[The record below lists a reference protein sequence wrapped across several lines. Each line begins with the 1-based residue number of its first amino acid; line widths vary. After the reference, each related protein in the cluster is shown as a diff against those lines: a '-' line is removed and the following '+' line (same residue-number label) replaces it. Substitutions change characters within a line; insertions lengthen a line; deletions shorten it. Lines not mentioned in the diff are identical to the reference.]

1 MAACKC
7 HPKIVKQQRYESMFK
22 KLLNRFFSESRKN
35 RTANRRRR
43 ASNRQRTIESLE
55 PRQLYAAD
63 SFVGVYDAGTW
74 RLDGEATQIS
84 FGLSGDQPV
93 MGDWNGDGKKTPGVF
108 RNGMWVLDETG
119 NGFDGGDRVLYFGLP
134 GDKAIAGDWDG
145 DGKDTVGIFRNGNF
159 TFDKN
164 GNGFDAADSEVI
176 SFGWAT
182 DIPVAGDWNGDGKD
196 TVGIYRDGTWVLDLT
211 GNGYDTTDR
220 VLQFGLP
227 RDQPVVGDWNGDG
240 KDTPGVLQNGQW
252 FFDREGNGYTGET
265 GTPNQ
270 LGNGTAVSGSRLRS
284 NPTTTSQTNAQNVV
298 NNALLKSQVSTDHDD
313 TISKAIN
320 LGTVARVAAASGV
333 ISTATDVDMFKVY
346 LRKGTASFDID
357 TKENGIGGLGS
368 YIRIFDA
375 NGRSLGANNDGQ
387 APDETPI
394 PRNRNADRE
403 FFDSYLSVK
412 IPADGWYYV
421 GVSNWQNTSYD
432 PKTGAN
438 DRTGNR
444 HLTGAY
450 QLTVTI
456 AESISALKILGTNG
470 VSVAAAGRI
479 VGGRLNADLQ
489 ASDTVSQDKQSSQG
503 KLSESERSFHQNR
516 LSLFLKGETPANSV
530 AGRPTQSETRLV
542 VEPVLNRFLNGS
554 RSTLTHDV
562 GSELS
567 KLVQNSKSF
576 KDLNVRIGDHLQSNL
591 QSQVVGGQLN
601 FTNLNLDSFV
611 RSNSSS
617 IYFNPLD
624 SSIPFTLR
632 AIIGGTQGLQMTVK
646 MEAVTPKVS
655 QGGGGTVDYQAK
667 IKLEIFDVFGAGNND
682 RYIPPLESMWQLQH
696 RGSAQPFVNRIVI
709 ETIFKGSVNV
719 PKQFNSTVVA

>member
-1 MAACKC
+1 ML
-7 HPKIVKQQRYESMFK
+7 R
-22 KLLNRFFSESRKN
+22 KLLDHFFSKCQKNETASRRC
-35 RTANRRRR
+35 RTA
-43 ASNRQRTIESLE
+43 NRQRTIESLE
-55 PRQLYAAD
+55 RRQLFAAD
-63 SFVGVYDAGTW
+63 SFVGIFDAGTW
-74 RLDGEATQIS
+74 RLEGQAAAIS
-84 FGLSGDQPV
+84 FGLPGDQPV

-134 GDKAIAGDWDG
+134 GDKAVAGDWDG

-164 GNGFDAADSEVI
+164 GNGFDAADTEVI

-182 DIPVAGDWNGDGKD
+182 DIPVAGDWNGNGKD
-196 TVGIYRDGTWVLDLT
+196 TIGIFRGGTWVLDLT
-211 GNGYDTTDR
+211 GNGYDTADR

-227 RDQPVVGDWNGDG
+227 GDQPVVGDWNGDG
-240 KDTPGVLQNGQW
+240 KDTPGVLQKGQW

-265 GTPNQ
+265 GKPNQ
-270 LGNGTAVSGSRLRS
+270 LGGGIAVSGSRTRS
-284 NPTTTSQTNAQNVV
+284 NPITTTQTNSTQNNV
-298 NNALLKSQVSTDHDD
+298 NDALLKSQSQASTDSDD
-313 TISKAIN
+313 TLSKAIN
-320 LGTVARVAAASGV
+320 LGTVTRLVTASGV
-333 ISTATDVDMFKVY
+333 ISAATDVDMYKVY

-387 APDETPI
+387 APGEPPI

-403 FFDSYLSVK
+403 FFDSYLSIK
-412 IPADGWYYV
+412 ISADGWYYV

-450 QLTVTI
+450 QLTVAVT
-456 AESISALKILGTNG
+456 ESSGILKIVATNG
-470 VSVAAAGRI
+470 VSVAAAGKI
-479 VGGRLNADLQ
+479 VGGRLTADPKS
-489 ASDTVSQDKQSSQG
+489 SDTVSQDKQSSQG
-503 KLSESERSFHQNR
+503 KLSERESNFHQNR
-516 LSLFLKGETPANSV
+516 LSLFLKGETLANNLIT
-530 AGRPTQSETRLV
+530 GRPTQSETRLI
-542 VEPVLNRFLNGS
+542 VEPVINRFLNGS
-554 RSTLTHDV
+554 RSTLSHDV

-567 KLVQNSKSF
+567 KLVQSSKSF
-576 KDLNVRIGDHLQSNL
+576 KNLDGRIRDHLQGNL
-591 QSQVVGGQLN
+591 QSQVASGQLN
-601 FTNLNLDSFV
+601 FTNLNLESFV

-617 IYFNPLD
+617 IYFNPTD

-632 AIIGGTQGLQMTVK
+632 AIIGGTQGLQITVK

-655 QGGGGTVDYQAK
+655 QGGGGTVDYQAR
-667 IKLEIFDVFGAGNND
+667 IKFEIFDVFGAGNND

-709 ETIFKGSVNV
+709 ETTFKGSVSV
-719 PKQFNSTVVA
+719 PKQFNSTVMA